1 MLTEFFH
8 LLVQGETGRLGR
20 NLEENATGLSE
31 INRMKIDAIHHR
43 RDIVAEIDEMLAP
56 LELFGIVLCAKRN
69 MMHRTG
75 GDASAPGVG
84 QTKHVNDSSRRR
96 VIRRCK
102 AKSISRFRDQT
113 IAETV
118 REQSGCS

>member
-31 INRMKIDAIHHR
+31 INRMKISPIHHR
-43 RDIVAEIDEMLAP
+43 RRIVAKIDEMSAP

-69 MMHRTG
+69 MMNRTG
-75 GDASAPGVG
+75 GDAPHPGVR
-84 QTKHVNDSSRRR
+84 QTEQVNDSARRG
-96 VIRRCK
+96 VVRRCK
-102 AKSISRFRDQT
+102 AKSISGFVDQT
-113 IAETV
+113 IAET
-118 REQSGCS
+118 